1 MSKPEAIRLF
11 IELTGESIFWW
22 EPVGDKPGLYLV
34 ALADGTQRWVA
45 QNGGEISHWR
55 NLNPC

>member
-1 MSKPEAIRLF
+1 MSKPETIRLF
-11 IELTGESIFWW
+11 IELTGSKLVWW

-34 ALADGTQRWVA
+34 ALTDGTQ
-45 QNGGEISHWR
+45 QFIIHNGGEISHWR